1 MLIQDAESYHKL
13 KESLS
18 MLKLVAMGKKQIDE
32 GKTKSAQV
40 VFETIEEKL
49 GI

>member
-1 MLIQDAESYHKL
+1 MVIQNAESYHKL

-18 MLKLVAMGKKQIDE
+18 MLKLAAMGKKQIDE
-32 GKTKSAQV
+32 GKTKSARA
-40 VFETIEEKL
+40 VFKAIEEKL